1 MYLVSWNGMRFH
13 NEVMRSETVC
23 ASEAILQVADGASTT
38 CPGRPFS
45 HPAIGKRLATRGYGL
60 EIHNKFMYRLCGHT
74 R

>member
-1 MYLVSWNGMRFH
+1 MRFH

-45 HPAIGKRLATRGYGL
+45 RPAIGKRLATTASVDT
-60 EIHNKFMYRLCGHT
+60 K
-74 R
+74 